1 MKKNRNKMTDLLQKF
16 EKEQIEKLTF
26 KKRIPAFRPGD
37 TLKVTVKI
45 IEGERTRFQAF
56 EGICIAR
63 KNNSINSKFTV
74 RKISHGEGVERVFPL
89 FSPIIDKIEV
99 VRKGDVRRAKLYYL
113 SSRSGKSARIT
124 DSDRGDEIDQYALT
138 ENLEAN
144 SDETQKVAEETT
156 KMKTIPVEEATKSKD
171 NLVKEESLIEPVNET
186 VVEEKKSVKEKS
198 ESTASEADKTNDE
211 TKSQT

>member
-1 MKKNRNKMTDLLQKF
+1 MTDLLQKF

-56 EGICIAR
+56 EGVCIAR

-138 ENLEAN
+138 ENSEVS
-144 SDETQKVAEETT
+144 SDETQEVAEETT
-156 KMKTIPVEEATKSKD
+156 KMKTIPIEEATKSKD
-171 NLVKEESLIEPVNET
+171 NLVKEESLTGPVNET

>member
-1 MKKNRNKMTDLLQKF
+1 MTDLLQKF

-26 KKRIPAFRPGD
+26 KKRIPAFRSGD

-113 SSRSGKSARIT
+113 RSRSGKSARIT

-138 ENLEAN
+138 ENSEVS
-144 SDETQKVAEETT
+144 SDETQEVAEETT
-156 KMKTIPVEEATKSKD
+156 KMKTTPVEEATKSKD
-171 NLVKEESLIEPVNET
+171 NLVKEESLTET
-186 VVEEKKSVKEKS
+186 VVEEKKSVEEKS
-198 ESTASEADKTNDE
+198 ESTASKADKTNDE